1 MRFRKSVSITKGV
14 KLNLSKSGASVT
26 VGKGPVSFNLGSKG
40 AFFNWSVPGTG
51 VYDRV
56 RIDTLIKDK
65 LGLGKKAEA
74 EKKAAAKSA
83 TKSATVRTQ
92 AGKSVRAPQRPS
104 DEELAALERE
114 QVFFTLHQYAP
125 DVAPLAEFGE
135 IDPFRAEDDVAA
147 WLTDSEAPVPFTV
160 QTMAVPEKRAVMI
173 DLDLPE
179 IEDMPT
185 GKLVEMADGS
195 LKIKDK
201 TQKEQREDYRTCA
214 FGLGEYV
221 AANVLAIVPQAERV
235 LVSAYTQRRD
245 QNTGDVIDAFIYSVL
260 FERSSFV
267 NGYQRRDPYAFC
279 SALKSRLILLS
290 SGLMKE
296 IKPYEAE
303 DI

>member
-1 MRFRKSVSITKGV
+1 MRFRKSVAIAKGV

-26 VGKGPVSFNLGSKG
+26 VGKGPVSFNLGKKG

-56 RIDTLIKDK
+56 RIDKLIKDK
-65 LGLGKKAEA
+65 LGLGKKDEPKQTAQ
-74 EKKAAAKSA
+74 KAAPKAQTARK
-83 TKSATVRTQ
+83 
-92 AGKSVRAPQRPS
+92 PQRPS
-104 DEELAALERE
+104 DEALAQLEQE
-114 QVFFTLHQYAP
+114 QIFFTLHQYAP

-135 IDPFRAEDDVAA
+135 IDPRRAEDDVAA
-147 WLTDSEAPVPFTV
+147 WLTDSQAPVPFTV
-160 QTMAVPEKRAVMI
+160 QTMAVPEKRAMMI

-185 GKLVEMADGS
+185 GKLAQMADGS

-201 TQKEQREDYRTCA
+201 TQKEQREDYRTCVFA
-214 FGLGEYV
+214 LGEYV

-245 QNTGDVIDAFIYSVL
+245 QNTGDLLDVFIYSLL
-260 FERSSFV
+260 FERTSFV
-267 NGYQRRDPYAFC
+267 NGYQQRDPYALC
-279 SALKSRLILLS
+279 GAIKKSRFLVQA